1 MDKILVYRQEVDR
14 LLVYIQGF
22 LGRSVGLEEV
32 RGGGLLRLDDRV
44 VACLLEENRL
54 PFKKLVHEVHRRLE
68 VKVLKDGSLFVRS
81 RARCFV
87 LGRGACM
94 VSRRWR
100 RVCWTMNAKLA
111 IGVGRCGFFF
121 T

>member
-44 VACLLEENRL
+44 VACLLEESRL

-68 VKVLKDGSLFVRS
+68 VKVLKDGCWGEVHVW
-81 RARCFV
+81 C
-87 LGRGACM
+87 RGGGGE
-94 VSRRWR
+94 S
-100 RVCWTMNAKLA
+100 
-111 IGVGRCGFFF
+111 VGR
-121 T
+121 